1 MRTGLGSV
9 VVALAAAAVSPLA
22 LADGNGNGN
31 AGDDLKFGGGGGGH
45 DVLRPGSPESV
56 GMRSRPLRD
65 MVANLTHFTE
75 TRNWTSH
82 SYNQVVP
89 IEPGGVVLV
98 ARKGVVVSHF
108 AFGKSSLWAGVN
120 GTHGELL
127 PPHKQEDATVDTIYD
142 MASLT
147 KMFTTVAVLRC
158 LDRGQL
164 DLNAT
169 VAHYLPGF
177 AANGKENV
185 TLLQLATHTS
195 GLQADPSPGF
205 VDPSYP
211 TYQSKVD
218 AILGQKLL
226 SAPGTKYLYSDLNF
240 MTLMLVVE
248 KVGGKKLDEAIGEF
262 TSQLGMR
269 HTFFN
274 RGNVEGAKFPFYRS
288 MAPQEFQIAVEGDG
302 PTIPKRPQPVRGTVH
317 DENAYALGGVSG
329 HAGLFSTAADTARFC
344 QMILNNGT
352 YGGRRILSR
361 RAVDLIFTNFLG
373 YLGED
378 HGVGFE
384 LNQFYTAGPMANLLA
399 ASHTGFTGTS
409 LVIDRASG
417 TLFVHLANRVH
428 PSRSWAS
435 NNIVRETLGA
445 WVAAALGR
453 DVEFPL

>member
-1 MRTGLGSV
+1 
-9 VVALAAAAVSPLA
+9 
-22 LADGNGNGN
+22 
-31 AGDDLKFGGGGGGH
+31 
-45 DVLRPGSPESV
+45 
-56 GMRSRPLRD
+56 

-98 ARKGVVVSHF
+98 ARAGVVVSHF
-108 AFGKSSLWAGVN
+108 AFGKASLWAGVN
-120 GTHGELL
+120 GTRGELL
-127 PPHKQEDATVDTIYD
+127 PRREQEDATVDTIYD

-169 VAHYLPGF
+169 VASYLPAF
-177 AANGKENV
+177 ASHGKGAV
-185 TLLQLATHTS
+185 TLLQLLTHTS
-195 GLQADPSPGF
+195 GLQADPVPGLL
-205 VDPSYP
+205 DPSYP
-211 TYQSKVD
+211 TYQAKVD
-218 AILGQKLL
+218 AILGQALQ
-226 SAPGTKYLYSDLNF
+226 SAPGTKYVYSDLNF

-248 KVGGKKLDEAIGEF
+248 EVGGKKLDEAIRDGI
-262 TSQLGMR
+262 TAPLGMR

-274 RGNVEGAKFPFYRS
+274 RGNVEGPRFPFYRA

-329 HAGLFSTAADTARFC
+329 HAGLFSTAADTAVFC

-352 YGGRRILSR
+352 YGGRRVLSQ
-361 RAVDLIFTNFLG
+361 RAVDLIFTSLIG
-373 YLGED
+373 GLGED

-384 LNQFYTAGPMANLLA
+384 LNQYYTAGPMANMLA

-409 LVIDRASG
+409 LVIDRASN

-428 PSRSWAS
+428 PSRGWAS

-445 WVAAALGR
+445 WVATALGR

>member
-9 VVALAAAAVSPLA
+9 VVALAAAAATGVVSPTLA
-22 LADGNGNGN
+22 LADDG
-31 AGDDLKFGGGGGGH
+31 LTFGGGSGH
-45 DVLRPGSPESV
+45 DDVLRPGSPESV

-65 MVANLTHFTE
+65 MVANLTRFTE

-98 ARKGVVVSHF
+98 ARRGVVVSHF
-108 AFGKSSLWAGVN
+108 AFGKSSLWASVN

-127 PPHKQEDATVDTIYD
+127 PRHEQEDASVDTIYD

-158 LDRGQL
+158 LDRGQVG
-164 DLNAT
+164 DLNDT
-169 VAHYLPGF
+169 VARYLPGF
-177 AANGKENV
+177 AANGKHEV
-185 TLLQLATHTS
+185 TLLQLLTHTS
-195 GLQADPSPGF
+195 GLQADPSPGLA
-205 VDPSYP
+205 DASTYP
-211 TYQSKVD
+211 THQAKVD
-218 AILGQKLL
+218 AILGQKLV
-226 SAPGTKYLYSDLNF
+226 SEPGTAYLYSDLNF

-248 KVGGKKLDEAIGEF
+248 AAGGKKLDAAIGDF

-274 RGNVEGAKFPFYRS
+274 RGNVEGAAFPFYRS
-288 MAPQEFQIAVEGDG
+288 MAPQEFQTAVEGDG
-302 PTIPKRPQPVRGTVH
+302 PSIPKRPQPVRGTVH
-317 DENAYALGGVSG
+317 DENAWALDGVSG
-329 HAGLFSTAADTARFC
+329 HAGLFSTAADTARLC
-344 QMILNNGT
+344 QMLLNNGT
-352 YGGRRILSR
+352 YGGRRVLSR
-361 RAVDLIFTNFLG
+361 RAVDLVFTNLLG

-384 LNQFYTAGPMANLLA
+384 LNQYYTAGPMANMLA

-409 LVIDRASG
+409 LVVDRASG

-428 PSRSWAS
+428 PSRGWAS

-445 WVAAALGR
+445 WVATSLGR